1 MARSKKSN
9 PTEEIANA
17 INTVPDL
24 DWGDVAEKL
33 DITVVDLQERMAS
46 KLGDIVLSWELIPS
60 EHFAHIDAIARNLE
74 AERST
79 RKLEPQQAETSQ
91 LPEATEQRLEPP
103 ILEEKPEAKPKRQ
116 RRSSSLTKKKE
127 QSIADTR
134 QASTQANKG
143 VADALTI
150 LQAQSGVQDG
160 ANAATAYLAG
170 YTTNLTN
177 VKGQG
182 LTVIAAQ
189 TLQEISEKRNFD
201 PSEVLQQ
208 IGIPLSSETL
218 EALNETMGQVLGKSQ
233 AATTEITETAWGNGY
248 DLQTELTALDKFM
261 NSND

>member
-1 MARSKKSN
+1 MPRTNTKKAQQDA
-9 PTEEIANA
+9 TQAIAEA
-17 INTVPDL
+17 INAPTGEYLCEVAERLGITDSDLKERLAAKLDNDDALDWDVIAPEHQPLIAVIERDL
-24 DWGDVAEKL
+24 D
-33 DITVVDLQERMAS
+33 
-46 KLGDIVLSWELIPS
+46 
-60 EHFAHIDAIARNLE
+60 

-79 RKLEPQQAETSQ
+79 RKLEAQETPQ
-91 LPEATEQRLEPP
+91 LPEATEPP
-103 ILEEKPEAKPKRQ
+103 LPEAKPKRQ
-116 RRSSSLTKKKE
+116 RRSTSLTKKKE

-143 VADALTI
+143 VADALTL

-170 YTTNLTN
+170 FTTNLTN

-218 EALNETMGQVLGKSQ
+218 EALNATMRQVMGKSQ
-233 AATTEITETAWGNGY
+233 EATTEITETAWGNGY
-248 DLQTELTALDKFM
+248 DLRTELTNLDNLM
-261 NSND
+261 NSDD

>member
-143 VADALTI
+143 V
-150 LQAQSGVQDG
+150 QDG